1 MPDRRYLVLL
11 AGLAA
16 AVLPP
21 FACSPQVV
29 DAVDT
34 LPTGGSA
41 GSGASGSGGS
51 GVTGGSAGS
60 GLTGGE
66 GPACPDGGSE
76 ANRDGDEWIDCLDDC
91 PDDPLKQRPVTCGC
105 GLPDSVEDGGTTCQ
119 ELQPLLEHRYTFAGT
134 GTVVVDSKGG
144 ADGVVLNTVL
154 TGQSTV
160 TLEGGTSDQY
170 VDLPNRILSVFPS
183 VTVEAWLE
191 WSGGGGPWQRI
202 FDFGEPVEGIEDVQ
216 SSGGSYLFLTT
227 RTADT
232 DPGDPTYRGPYLRAV
247 YGRPLGLNVVESRA
261 SAELNS
267 PRIFP
272 SGRLAHVAVAVDG
285 EVGSMFVYID
295 GVLEGSFVPE
305 PVPDAVPPPV
315 DLSLVNDINCWL
327 GKSQFSYDQELAAT
341 FHEFRIYNAALTAEQ
356 IALSKIAGPD
366 AVFFP

>member
-1 MPDRRYLVLL
+1 MTDRRYLVLL

-16 AVLPP
+16 AMVPP

-34 LPTGGSA
+34 LPETGGSA
-41 GSGASGSGGS
+41 GTGATGSGGS
-51 GVTGGSAGS
+51 GITGGSAGS
-60 GLTGGE
+60 GLSGGE

-119 ELQPLLEHRYTFAGT
+119 DLQPLLEHRYTFAGT

-144 ADGVVLNTVL
+144 DDGVVVNTVL

-160 TLEGGTSDQY
+160 RLAGGTSDQY
-170 VDLPNRILSVFPS
+170 VDLPNRILSVLPS
-183 VTVEAWLE
+183 ATLEAWLE
-191 WSGGGGPWQRI
+191 WDGGGGPWQRI
-202 FDFGEPVEGIEDVQ
+202 FDFGEPVEGEENVQ

-227 RTADT
+227 RTADM
-232 DPGDPTYRGPYLRAV
+232 DLNDPTYQGPYLRAV
-247 YGRPLGLNVVESRA
+247 YGRPLDLNVYESRA

-272 SGRLAHVAVAVDG
+272 SGRLAHVAVVVDG
-285 EVGSMFVYID
+285 EAGSMFVYID
-295 GVLEGSFVPE
+295 GVLEGSFVPDGAG
-305 PVPDAVPPPV
+305 PPPPV
-315 DLSLVNDINCWL
+315 DLSVVNDINCWL
-327 GKSQFSYDQELAAT
+327 GKSQFRIDQELAAT
-341 FHEFRIYNAALTAEQ
+341 YHEFRIYNAPLTAEQ
-356 IALSKIAGPD
+356 IALSKFAGPD
-366 AVFFP
+366 PVFFP